1 MRFEKVIFS
10 LAVSFASAAHSQEP
24 AKASSAPLPTPT
36 PAVSPA
42 VVPIAFQTADETL
55 WKTEFL
61 DTVIAMRKCP
71 ESGMCGYLYWMN
83 PKDEKIIE
91 YMGERKSTSDGEIS
105 DSADD
110 VEKSIKALCGYSP
123 KLQFKQVADGQ
134 WKGTMQMRGYG
145 MNVNVDV
152 KILSETELSVVSSKA
167 FVTKKETW
175 RKIAPNDA
183 RYPKCTLPKK

>member
-10 LAVSFASAAHSQEP
+10 LAVSFASAAHSQEA
-24 AKASSAPLPTPT
+24 AKVSSAPVPTPT
-36 PAVSPA
+36 PAVTPVALPVS
-42 VVPIAFQTADETL
+42 FQTSEETL

-71 ESGMCGYLYWMN
+71 ESGVCGQLYWMN

-91 YMGERKSTSDGEIS
+91 YMGEKKTTFDNDAFANPSEL
-105 DSADD
+105 
-110 VEKSIKALCGYSP
+110 EKSIQALCGYSP
-123 KLQFKQVADGQ
+123 KLQFKQVADGH
-134 WKGTMQMRGYG
+134 WKGTMHMRGYG
-145 MNVNVDV
+145 MNVNIDV
-152 KILSETELSVVSSKA
+152 KVLSETELAVVSSKA

-175 RKIAPNDA
+175 RKISPNDT